1 MTSRIQL
8 RLPAVTFRSV
18 QLWTAIVVLVL
29 APLFFGS
36 VDLFWLSFWTIL
48 LSIGT
53 LCGVAVPMSTG
64 QSRLLFGFL
73 VLCGIYAV
81 LAIVQIT
88 LHLVDQLNDPVWHR
102 ANDLLGLDALPR
114 ISSRAELPPLA
125 IGHFLLFAASFA
137 SGFSAGTLPRDGDR
151 LIWFAQYSILLYAIY
166 LWPDCAGIHSEY
178 GVVGPKARL
187 P

>member
-18 QLWTAIVVLVL
+18 QLWTTIVVLVL

-36 VDLFWLSFWTIL
+36 VDLFWISFWTIL

-53 LCGVAVPMSTG
+53 LCGVAVPVSTG
-64 QSRLLFGFL
+64 QSWILFGFL
-73 VLCGIYAV
+73 VLCGIYAL
-81 LAIVQIT
+81 LAIIQIT
-88 LHLVDQLNDPVWHR
+88 PHLVDQLNDPVWHR

-125 IGHFLLFAASFA
+125 VGHFLLFAASFA
-137 SGFSAGTLPRDGDR
+137 SGFFIATSRRNSDS
-151 LIWFAQYSILLYAIY
+151 LIWF
-166 LWPDCAGIHSEY
+166 
-178 GVVGPKARL
+178 
-187 P
+187 